1 MSGWVKLH
9 RRLRDWEWYQ
19 DANMLRVFLHL
30 LLSANHKAG
39 FWRGIPVGAGQVL
52 TGRFELSRELKLS
65 EQQIRTT
72 LSKLQKTN
80 EIHIKSTNQ
89 FSIITI
95 VKWEEYQVK
104 EGDLAN
110 EEPADNLENTQPET
124 KRITTNKNDKKH
136 KKERKDIPL
145 PEWLDLEA
153 WQAFCKHRGA
163 KFTERAKELTIR
175 KLEKWHAVGHDTT
188 EILNTSVMNNWSGIF
203 EPKGA
208 KNVGISK
215 NGKQNG
221 HAFLGAYA
229 QHARAIADA
238 EDLADREGQSGLGT
252 DADVSHPGF
261 I

>member
-1 MSGWVKLH
+1 MH
-9 RRLRDWEWYQ
+9 RRLKAWEWYT
-19 DANMLRVFLHL
+19 DPNTFRVFMHL
-30 LLSANHKAG
+30 ILSANHKERS
-39 FWRGIPVGAGQVL
+39 WRGFPLRAGQVI
-52 TGRFELSRELKLS
+52 TGRVQLAQELGLS
-65 EQQIRTT
+65 EQQIRTA
-72 LSKLQKTN
+72 LDKLKSTN
-80 EIHIKSTNQ
+80 EITVETTSQ
-89 FSIITI
+89 FSVVTL
-95 VKWEEYQVK
+95 VKWAEYQIEDK
-104 EGDLAN
+104 ETTD
-110 EEPADNLENTQPET
+110 EKPADDEKHNQPSTQP
-124 KRITTNKNDKKH
+124 ITTDKNDKKH

-145 PEWLDLEA
+145 PAWLDIEA

-163 KFTERAKELTIR
+163 KFTDRAKELTIR